1 MIKSAIFLSITDFF
15 GTIYRTVRFH
25 SILGFSSVVLMG
37 AILAGSPFK
46 LEIVWALIFS
56 VFSAAFGFIINDLAD
71 AELDSLSD
79 VIRNPVS
86 TNELSKGK
94 SLAVTLFFLLA
105 SILSLTFLNPQN
117 QLLGLAIIILYLTYS
132 WIIRAKA
139 RPVLDIAYHGFCLA
153 LLATIGYTEIGPL
166 DIKCILYI
174 SIIFLLSSMSQ
185 ILQEIR
191 DYKTDKTMIKTTV
204 ILLGK
209 RRSLILCLALIISTF
224 PFVFLLIL
232 KGLIPFELLFL
243 TPLTYFIIA
252 PIIRTLLNEAY
263 EEKMLTEIKE
273 RRLILIGILITAL
286 ILV

>member
-1 MIKSAIFLSITDFF
+1 
-15 GTIYRTVRFH
+15 
-25 SILGFSSVVLMG
+25 MG

-71 AELDSLSD
+71 AELDSLTD

-166 DIKCILYI
+166 DLKCILYV

-252 PIIRTLLNEAY
+252 PIVRTLLNEAY